1 VALQPRSEF
10 ARRNLGNALAS
21 LGRIDDARAAFR
33 AAIEINPRWAPAWLR
48 LADLA
53 DDDERTAILRQAVDA
68 GVDSVTVLLRL
79 AEAELDEDPSAALAD
94 CRRIVELAPLAAEGA
109 LCLGKAYL
117 AVGDPLKGTPHLR
130 RATVLGRGT
139 TVGDDAKRLLAELA
153 SGPR

>member
-1 VALQPRSEF
+1 
-10 ARRNLGNALAS
+10 
-21 LGRIDDARAAFR
+21 
-33 AAIEINPRWAPAWLR
+33 
-48 LADLA
+48 
-53 DDDERTAILRQAVDA
+53 VDA

-79 AEAELDEDPSAALAD
+79 AETELDEDPSAALAD
-94 CRRIVELAPLAAEGA
+94 CRRIGELAPLAAEGA